1 MILSLVKP
9 VIDKQILFHVPYLI
23 HHHTTTNFHYPCKSL
38 ATLAQK
44 RLKTKVNWEDILIVF
59 TQTKSFSDATFALLT
74 LEVEE
79 ACKHTYETNTRTV
92 FVLKNDDSEID
103 GLLHPIRFIK

>member
-1 MILSLVKP
+1 MWEYRCFYCGYMIKSETSNW
-9 VIDKQILFHVPYLI
+9 Q
-23 HHHTTTNFHYPCKSL
+23 TNSFPRPPPHAPSYNHPFHYSCKL
-38 ATLAQK
+38 FATLAQK

-59 TQTKSFSDATFALLT
+59 TQTKSFTDATSALLT

-79 ACKHTYETNTRTV
+79 ACKQ
-92 FVLKNDDSEID
+92 D

>member
-1 MILSLVKP
+1 MIKSETSNW
-9 VIDKQILFHVPYLI
+9 Q
-23 HHHTTTNFHYPCKSL
+23 TNSFPRPPPHAPSYNHPFHYSCKL
-38 ATLAQK
+38 FATLAQK
-44 RLKTKVNWEDILIVF
+44 RLKTKFNWEDILIVF
-59 TQTKSFSDATFALLT
+59 TQTKSFTDATFALLT

-92 FVLKNDDSEID
+92 LVLKNDDSEID